1 MKDTNVNF
9 AREAFLAPINL
20 TFLLAALVAAFVV
33 SGADVAFNSI
43 LLFAAGIELLWLGY
57 APRDPRF
64 QRVIRSRVAAEKAKG
79 PTQKETFNSLTRQSQ
94 RRYGRLRQLQKEI
107 QSNYERLTSAS
118 QGLVASHLNKL
129 DSLITSY
136 LGLLYGRERYEEAM
150 QETTQAEITAAIA
163 ALKLD
168 MEDDVPRVRAIKERR
183 LKILVN
189 RLDRIQK
196 GRENVEI
203 IDAQLETIEDV
214 TKYVHEQS
222 LTLRNP
228 EDVTMQL
235 DMLLSEVEQTEQS
248 VHEIEEVLSGNLST
262 LDLDGLGD
270 LPIDEPP
277 APERTRVRE

>member
-136 LGLLYGRERYEEAM
+136 LSLLYGRERYEEAM